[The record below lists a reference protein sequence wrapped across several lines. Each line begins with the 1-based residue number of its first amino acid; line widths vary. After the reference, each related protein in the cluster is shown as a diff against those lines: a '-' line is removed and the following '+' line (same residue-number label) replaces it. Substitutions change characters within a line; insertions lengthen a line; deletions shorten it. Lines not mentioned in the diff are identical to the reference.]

1 MVKRQRL
8 ALAGLAGALLLATA
22 WALLPARPATSAGPA
37 GREAAAPGP
46 EELPRV
52 GLSRAQD
59 RPSRPD
65 VGRRDVFGFGVPPA
79 PPPPPE
85 VMVPTPLTV
94 PPVTAPTPTP
104 LPPLNVKYIGSL
116 EQKGLK
122 VALFMNEQKEV
133 MSGQVGQT
141 VMNRFRVVRIGF
153 ESVDV
158 EDVGS
163 GQVRRIPLRGN

>member
-8 ALAGLAGALLLATA
+8 ALAILGGLLLLAA
-22 WALLPARPATSAGPA
+22 VWALLPSSQVTTAGPVD
-37 GREAAAPGP
+37 REGAAPGP
-46 EELPRV
+46 DALPRI
-52 GLSRAQD
+52 GLDRVQRRA
-59 RPSRPD
+59 SRPD
-65 VGRRDVFGFGVPPA
+65 VGQRDLFGFGEPPAPPA
-79 PPPPPE
+79 PPPE
-85 VMVPTPLTV
+85 VRMPVPSPLPVTVPTP
-94 PPVTAPTPTP
+94 PPP
-104 LPPLNVKYIGSL
+104 PPLNVKYIGSM

-133 MSGQVGQT
+133 LSGQVGQT